1 MKIMRFL
8 RQNFGKSLFIL
19 LAVNFVHN
27 AGSVMAIAN
36 LPNIFSCLLWLS
48 IGFYLMLCAFEFIG
62 WSIINRATQGTAV
75 NFSLF
80 K

>member
-1 MKIMRFL
+1 MKNQRLL

-19 LAVNFVHN
+19 LAVSFVHN

-36 LPNIFSCLLWLS
+36 LPNIFSWLLWLS
-48 IGFYLMLCAFEFIG
+48 IGFYLMLYACEFIC
-62 WSIINRATQGTAV
+62 WSIINRVTQSTAV